1 MLDDCSNFVAR
12 AGMARALLG
21 PKQAAG
27 NDAGVPPPDA
37 ARTGK
42 ALFAPAPH
50 RRGARVALPP
60 DEFAPLRKQVI
71 NH

>member
-21 PKQAAG
+21 LEQAAG
-27 NDAGVPPPDA
+27 NEAGEPPRGE

-42 ALFAPAPH
+42 ALFAPVPH
-50 RRGARVALPP
+50 RRGACVALPS